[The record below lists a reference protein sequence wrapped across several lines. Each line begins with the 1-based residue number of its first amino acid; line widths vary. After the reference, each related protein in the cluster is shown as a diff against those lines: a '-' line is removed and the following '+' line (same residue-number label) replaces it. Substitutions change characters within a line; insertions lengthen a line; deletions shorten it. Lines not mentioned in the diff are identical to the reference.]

1 MRRVGIGSLPKDEEL
16 TIVTLKDW
24 SIDSI
29 ENIETILRYR
39 HRYEDSW
46 YKELIKELDLKDKC
60 ITSIRVRRLI
70 VGALFK
76 GEED

>member
-60 ITSIRVRRLI
+60 ITSTRVRRLI